1 MRHALPGLAMVTML
15 AGCAHEPPP
24 SRPIDSGPASRPQP
38 TMTDRVGGAVVT
50 PLHDVNL
57 IRTKIPDILLD
68 AIDAPYA
75 RPRPLTCPE
84 IAAEIA
90 PLDDALGPDLDH
102 PVNPGDVGLLQRG
115 ETVAGDAAVGALRD
129 AAGNLIPLRSWVRML
144 SGAERHDKLVAAAI
158 TAGGVRRAYLKG
170 MGLAKRCAPPAQ
182 PLEQAQDAVPGAQR
196 LRKAADAAA
205 VGR

>member
-1 MRHALPGLAMVTML
+1 MRYALAILSTALML
-15 AGCAHEPPP
+15 PGCAHEPPP
-24 SRPIDSGPASRPQP
+24 RPIDAGPAPKPPPS
-38 TMTDRVGGAVVT
+38 MTNRVGGAIVT

-90 PLDDALGPDLDH
+90 PLDRALGPDLDH

-115 ETVAGDAAVGALRD
+115 ETLAVGALKD
-129 AAGNLIPLRSWVRML
+129 AAGDLIPMRSWVRML

-170 MGLAKRCAPPAQ
+170 LGLAERCDNPAQ

-196 LRKAADAAA
+196 LRKAADAG
-205 VGR
+205 VRR